1 MTTGNSSYL
10 RRMWIMRVLATVVT
24 SVRTGNTTPYRG
36 AVRWEGP
43 NVSAG
48 STTQHDPWEI
58 QLNSVIQY
66 NSI

>member
-1 MTTGNSSYL
+1 
-10 RRMWIMRVLATVVT
+10 MRVLARVVT